1 MYMCMIF
8 MYEFVCV
15 CVYLLS
21 LISKLYT
28 KKLGVLLTLETLN
41 EQALGSNIFI
51 NTNINKFYF
60 PLLFQSLHS
69 NDISFSPLG
78 YCHRIINS
86 FHNTIH
92 Q

>member
-1 MYMCMIF
+1 M
-8 MYEFVCV
+8 CV